1 MEKVTMLIVGAGP
14 AGLATSA
21 CLNLLSI
28 PNIVLEREDTYA
40 SLWKKRAYDRLKL
53 HLAKQYCQLPQM
65 LFAPDTPTFVPR
77 SSFISYL
84 DNYVSQFN
92 ISPRYHRSV
101 ESAYFDDKEGGNWC
115 VTVKNLAL
123 EAHEVYLA
131 KYLVVA
137 TGENSHG
144 SIPDVPGLDSFT
156 GEFIHSNQFVN
167 GKKYKDKDVLVVG
180 SGNSGMEIA
189 YDLSNWGA
197 DTSIVTR
204 SPVHVLTKEMVHL
217 GMYLLENSLPCKL
230 VDYIS
235 VMLSKLRY
243 GDLSNYGLERPTEG
257 PFHIKA
263 RIGRSPT
270 IDVLPTIT
278 SIKAN
283 KIMFA
288 NGSIDQFDAIIFATG
303 YKSTVRRW
311 LKGGQDLFN
320 ENGMPSRDFPNHWQG
335 ENGLYCAG
343 FASRGLHG
351 ISMDSQNIAKDINL
365 ALNQQKN

>member
-1 MEKVTMLIVGAGP
+1 MEKVTVLIVGAGP

-101 ESAYFDDKEGGNWC
+101 ESAYFDDKEGGNW
-115 VTVKNLAL
+115 
-123 EAHEVYLA
+123 
-131 KYLVVA
+131 
-137 TGENSHG
+137 SM
-144 SIPDVPGLDSFT
+144 F
-156 GEFIHSNQFVN
+156 
-167 GKKYKDKDVLVVG
+167 
-180 SGNSGMEIA
+180 
-189 YDLSNWGA
+189 
-197 DTSIVTR
+197 
-204 SPVHVLTKEMVHL
+204 TKEMVHL

-270 IDVLPTIT
+270 IDVGTIDKIKRGEIKVLPTIT

-288 NGSIDQFDAIIFATG
+288 NGTIDQFDAIIFATG

-351 ISMDSQNIAKDINL
+351 ISMDSQNIAKDINM